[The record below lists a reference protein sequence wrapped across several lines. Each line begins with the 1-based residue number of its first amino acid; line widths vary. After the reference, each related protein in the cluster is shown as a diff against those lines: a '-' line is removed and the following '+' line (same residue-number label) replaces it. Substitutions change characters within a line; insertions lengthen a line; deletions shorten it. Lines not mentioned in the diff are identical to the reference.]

1 MNMENRQAYSHP
13 LGLQNC
19 SDIKV
24 ERSESQIQCA
34 MTCYWNNACDCVNY
48 RPSDNT
54 CELVTVSDPLKAK
67 CSSSGR

>member
-24 ERSESQIQCA
+24 ERSESHVE
-34 MTCYWNNACDCVNY
+34 NVPGCVNSRITTQY
-48 RPSDNT
+48 EEGTLDRM
-54 CELVTVSDPLKAK
+54 AK
-67 CSSSGR
+67 FF